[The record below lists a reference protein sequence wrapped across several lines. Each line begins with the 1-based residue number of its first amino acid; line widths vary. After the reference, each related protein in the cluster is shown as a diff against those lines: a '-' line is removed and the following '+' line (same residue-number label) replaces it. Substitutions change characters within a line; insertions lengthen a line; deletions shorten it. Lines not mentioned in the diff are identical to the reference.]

1 MYGLKK
7 PKYDSVK
14 DILGLLSIS
23 AITIRFTKINRNI

>member
-14 DILGLLSIS
+14 DILGLLSIETT
-23 AITIRFTKINRNI
+23 IIRFIKINRNM